1 METGDR
7 IGKFEVLVPLRAG
20 GMGEV
25 YLAEDMRTCEK
36 VALKIL
42 PRCHRQ
48 NPLLI
53 ERFQA
58 EAEMYRHLLHP
69 NVVRFID
76 ADTSTG
82 NPFVALEYI
91 NGQDLSQVLKDL
103 GRIPVDMAVSIML
116 DIAYALGFAHSR
128 GIIHRDIKPQNVMLD
143 RHNVIKLIDFGVAR
157 SEASMVQTSAG
168 TVLGSLCYNSPEQ
181 NQGRQVDERSDVY
194 SLGLLFYELLTG
206 ERAITARSLTQILL
220 AQAELERTLPSPQQ
234 RGVDVPEALDRLIME
249 MLSYDREDRPRGMGD
264 VLVVL
269 QDLVEGNLREL
280 GGEARATKH
289 AAERDRA
296 DTHYWKA
303 MNALAEQDWHAALD
317 EFEHLLNL
325 SLFDHTEYRRQVEEQ
340 LHFMAWKLDAFQED
354 PDSTPEAIQAMVG
367 GEPDLSGLQ
376 MDVLQKLHQIY
387 RVNPHDGIREAM
399 SNLLSFYRDRMRDE
413 KARPPRD
420 RDGSKL
426 DPKAYTMA
434 MLKVARLY
442 AKLGNQEQ
450 QKLIERKL
458 VGSLRRLRDPALAA
472 GLWREVRAKGSASV
486 VLLKGHADH
495 LALQGRARDAR
506 AARLRAVRLHQRR
519 DEDAAAVRLLG
530 EMCEREPDDARLK
543 DRLARARRR
552 LEAAA
557 KRSQALL
564 ELLAMLEEAHD
575 RATAV
580 NHCIAFLGEHPDDL
594 RVLEKLYMLQI
605 GDSSPASSA
614 DTLVRWG
621 VALRERGEDAAAR
634 DRFVEALHLQAD
646 HPDAVGHLVD
656 LLREEDPSLC
666 DRASGKEIRRELY
679 VRLGMAEQAAADLEK
694 RLESRTGDPIL
705 LERLEEIYRRC
716 RRTERAAELARD
728 QVRLAL
734 DGHDIGEARALV
746 DRFLARYVDRRELL
760 RPLASH
766 PCMLRDPDLI
776 AEIVHR

>member
-1 METGDR
+1 
-7 IGKFEVLVPLRAG
+7 
-20 GMGEV
+20 
-25 YLAEDMRTCEK
+25 
-36 VALKIL
+36 
-42 PRCHRQ
+42 
-48 NPLLI
+48 
-53 ERFQA
+53 
-58 EAEMYRHLLHP
+58 
-69 NVVRFID
+69 
-76 ADTSTG
+76 
-82 NPFVALEYI
+82 
-91 NGQDLSQVLKDL
+91 
-103 GRIPVDMAVSIML
+103 MAVGIML

-128 GIIHRDIKPQNVMLD
+128 GIVHRDIKPQNVMLN
-143 RHNVIKLIDFGVAR
+143 RQNVIKLIDFGVAR
-157 SEASMVQTSAG
+157 SENSMVQTAAG
-168 TVLGSLCYNSPEQ
+168 TVLGSLSYNSPEQ

-220 AQAELERTLPSPQQ
+220 TQAELERTLPSPQA
-234 RGVDVPEALDRLIME
+234 RGVDVPDPLDELVMS
-249 MLSYDREDRPRGMGD
+249 MLRYDRDERPRGMGD

-269 QDLVEGNLREL
+269 QELVEGNLREL
-280 GGEARATKH
+280 GGEERASKH

-303 MNALAEQDWHAALD
+303 MNALAEQDWHGALD
-317 EFEHLLNL
+317 EFEALLNL

-387 RVNPHDGIREAM
+387 RLNPHDGIREAM
-399 SNLLSFYRDRMRDE
+399 SNLLNFYRDSMRDE

-426 DPKAYTMA
+426 DPKAYALA

-450 QKLIERKL
+450 RKLIERKL
-458 VGSLRRLRDPALAA
+458 VGSLHGLRDLDVQTT
-472 GLWREVRAKGSASV
+472 LWRMVRDRSSDSV
-486 VLLKGHADH
+486 VLLTGHAAH
-495 LALQGRARDAR
+495 LDFLGETRDAR
-506 AARLRAVRLHQRR
+506 AARLRAVRLHHRR
-519 DEDAAAVRLLG
+519 DEDAAALRLLT
-530 EMCEREPDDARLK
+530 EMRERAPGDPRLEE
-543 DRLARARRR
+543 RLQRARERLESAAARSEKLMALLGR
-552 LEAAA
+552 LEATA
-557 KRSQALL
+557 
-564 ELLAMLEEAHD
+564 D
-575 RATAV
+575 RAAAV
-580 NHCIAFLGEHPDDL
+580 NHCIRFLDEHPDDL

-605 GDSSPASSA
+605 GDSSPSACA

-621 VALRERGEDAAAR
+621 VALRERGDDAAAR
-634 DRFVEALHLQAD
+634 DRFVEALHLERD

-656 LLREEDPSLC
+656 LLRQEDPSLC
-666 DRASGKEIRRELY
+666 DRASGREIRRELY
-679 VRLGMAEQAAADLEK
+679 VRLGMAEQAGADLEK
-694 RLESRTGDPIL
+694 RLEARPDDALL
-705 LERLEEIYRRC
+705 LERLEDIYRRC
-716 RRTERAAELARD
+716 RRTDRAAKLARD
-728 QVRLAL
+728 QVALAL
-734 DGHDIGEARALV
+734 DGQDITEARSLV